1 MPPVIL
7 NQFNSASI
15 QLSAIQFFQ
24 CTLHITVRCKFHNPV
39 YHKERQKEKLQ
50 SNRKSKENKF
60 RFFKIC
66 WFTAWCLIFSKLFFN
81 LATGKYN
88 PNSPIAIH
96 TFHIFSDITVT
107 LTCSDVIKI
116 QEATETCTN
125 CGNTFQP
132 STTLHFKAVQ
142 GRKTCKACCSI

>member
-39 YHKERQKEKLQ
+39 YHKDKK
-50 SNRKSKENKF
+50 KSYKATKKARRISSGF
-60 RFFKIC
+60 LKSVDSQLDV
-66 WFTAWCLIFSKLFFN
+66 WSSLSYFFN

-107 LTCSDVIKI
+107 LICNDVIKI